1 MLLSAMDCAIHLRY
15 LIRGLPPS
23 ADHAMECMHA
33 HVSMQFGG
41 RRALVPRA
49 VQVIMGSNGQV

>member
-1 MLLSAMDCAIHLRY
+1 MLLSAMDCATRLRY

-41 RRALVPRA
+41 R
-49 VQVIMGSNGQV
+49 